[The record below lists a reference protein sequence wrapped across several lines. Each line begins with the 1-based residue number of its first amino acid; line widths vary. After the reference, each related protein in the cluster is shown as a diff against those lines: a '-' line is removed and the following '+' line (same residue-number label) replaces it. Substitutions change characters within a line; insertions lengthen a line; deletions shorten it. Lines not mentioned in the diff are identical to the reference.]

1 MKMNKNLIK
10 DIRSLEKT
18 NKSENCR
25 KLKNAYALVEAGLA
39 VASAHKEAGLL
50 FNVDFS
56 FKK

>member
-1 MKMNKNLIK
+1 MNKNLIK